1 MSENNLDKLFQE
13 KLAHFQEVPD
23 EKIWNSIAA
32 SLDRK
37 KRSRML
43 IPLWWKVGG
52 VAAILTILFFAI
64 NPFSTSNSV
73 VPIITDVEN
82 NTPNAKDDNTLKDST
97 PGASGITVIEEKSTE
112 ENKIK
117 STKQTEQEKITKPF
131 GSQESI
137 VASGKTKNNTPAI
150 DQKIVPENDA
160 VANSLAENRKDNV
173 GFDKNDGKEIPD
185 TLENEPSDNKLGP
198 KNLPTIV
205 EEKLV
210 NQEVDKANKKANK
223 KEGNN
228 PEVAPE
234 TVPANKKSILEAIE
248 ENEVVDVDETPNGK
262 WSAGPS
268 VAPVYFNGMG
278 EGSPINSIL
287 ASNTKTGNVTLSYGI
302 TVAYEI
308 SKKLSVRS
316 GVHKVDYGYD
326 TNDVSFTSSFN
337 ASSGNQLRNI
347 DYSNDSQSIILN
359 NSNSENVIPKPGSVF
374 AQDVT
379 GKNPTRLGT
388 MGQQFGYLEVPLELN
403 YALLDRKFGVNIIGG
418 VSSLF
423 LTDNSV
429 ILESNGQTTDVG
441 EANNINSVNFST
453 NFGLGLNYKFTPKLK
468 FNVEPV
474 FKYQLNTFSN
484 SSGNFNPYSLG
495 VYSGFSFKF

>member
-13 KLAHFQEVPD
+13 KLVNFHEVPD
-23 EKIWNSIAA
+23 EKVWNSIAT
-32 SLDRK
+32 SLDKKKQSRK
-37 KRSRML
+37 L

-52 VAAILTILFFAI
+52 VAAIFAILFFAI
-64 NPFSTSNSV
+64 DPFSTSNSV
-73 VPIITDVEN
+73 VPITSDVEN
-82 NTPNAKDDNTLKDST
+82 NTRSTKDNNSLKEST
-97 PGASGITVIEEKSTE
+97 PEATSITVIEDESSD
-112 ENKIK
+112 ENQIK
-117 STKQTEQEKITKPF
+117 STKQFGREKITKPLS
-131 GSQESI
+131 SQESI
-137 VASGKTKNNTPAI
+137 VATGKTKNDSQIIDDKTLDATNPVTNNLAKNDKADVELDKNAGSNKPNAIEKEPLDDILIQKNLSNNAEEGLVHQEINEADKNNGNTPE
-150 DQKIVPENDA
+150 DTPEIVP
-160 VANSLAENRKDNV
+160 S
-173 GFDKNDGKEIPD
+173 
-185 TLENEPSDNKLGP
+185 
-198 KNLPTIV
+198 
-205 EEKLV
+205 
-210 NQEVDKANKKANK
+210 
-223 KEGNN
+223 
-228 PEVAPE
+228 
-234 TVPANKKSILEAIE
+234 NKKSILEVIE
-248 ENEVVDVDETPNGK
+248 ENEVVEVEETRNGK

-268 VAPVYFNGMG
+268 IAPVYFNGMG
-278 EGSPINSIL
+278 DGSPINSIL
-287 ASNTKTGNVTLSYGI
+287 ASNSKSGNVTLSYGI
-302 TVAYEI
+302 TVGYEI

-316 GVHKVDYGYD
+316 GIHKVDYGYD

-337 ASSGNQLRNI
+337 ASTGNQLRNI

-359 NSNSENVIPKPGSVF
+359 NPISENAIPKPGSIF
-374 AQDVT
+374 ALDVT

-429 ILESNGQTTDVG
+429 VLESNGQTTDVG

-484 SSGNFNPYSLG
+484 ASGNFNPYSLG
-495 VYSGFSFKF
+495 VYSGFSLKF

>member
-13 KLAHFQEVPD
+13 KLANYNEVPD
-23 EKIWNSIAA
+23 DKVWNSIAA
-32 SLDRK
+32 SLDKKKQSRK
-37 KRSRML
+37 L

-52 VAAILTILFFAI
+52 VAAILAVLFFAI
-64 NPFSTSNSV
+64 NPFSTSNTEA
-73 VPIITDVEN
+73 PIITDIEN
-82 NTPNAKDDNTLKDST
+82 NTRGTRNNSPLKDATPEATST
-97 PGASGITVIEEKSTE
+97 IAVEEATPE
-112 ENKIK
+112 ENQIK
-117 STKQTEQEKITKPF
+117 STKQTEQEKITKPLN
-131 GSQESI
+131 SEENS
-137 VASGKTKNNTPAI
+137 VATGKTKSDSQGIGHKTFDATKAVTNNLA
-150 DQKIVPENDA
+150 KNDKA
-160 VANSLAENRKDNV
+160 NV
-173 GFDKNDGKEIPD
+173 GFDKNGGSTKPNAIEKES
-185 TLENEPSDNKLGP
+185 LENILPQ
-198 KNLPTIV
+198 KNLPNTN
-205 EEKLV
+205 EEFV
-210 NQEVDKANKKANK
+210 AQQEVQNANK
-223 KEGNN
+223 KEGIS
-228 PEVAPE
+228 PES
-234 TVPANKKSILEAIE
+234 VPTNKKSILEAIE
-248 ENEVVDVDETPNGK
+248 ENEVVDVAETRNGK

-268 VAPVYFNGMG
+268 VAPIYFSGMG
-278 EGSPINSIL
+278 QGSPINDIL
-287 ASNTKTGNVTLSYGI
+287 ATNTKTGNVTLSYGI

-308 SKKLSVRS
+308 SNKLSVRS

-359 NSNSENVIPKPGSVF
+359 NPNSENAIPKPGSIF
-374 AQDVT
+374 ALDVA

-403 YALLDRKFGVNIIGG
+403 YALLDRKFGLNIIGG

-429 ILESNGQTTDVG
+429 VLESNGQTTEVG

-453 NFGLGLNYKFTPKLK
+453 NFGLGLNYKFTPKFK

-484 SSGNFNPYSLG
+484 TSGNFNPYSLG

>member
-13 KLAHFQEVPD
+13 KLANFNEIPD
-23 EKIWNSIAA
+23 DKVWNSIAA
-32 SLDRK
+32 SLDKKKQSRK
-37 KRSRML
+37 L
-43 IPLWWKVGG
+43 IPLWWKVSG
-52 VAAILTILFFAI
+52 VAAILAGLFFAI
-64 NPFSTSNSV
+64 NPFSTSNTV
-73 VPIITDVEN
+73 APIITDIEN
-82 NTPNAKDDNTLKDST
+82 NTRGTRNNNSLKDVT
-97 PGASGITVIEEKSTE
+97 PEATSNTVVEEVTPE
-112 ENKIK
+112 ENQIK
-117 STKQTEQEKITKPF
+117 STTQTGQEKITKPL
-131 GSQESI
+131 SRQENR
-137 VASGKTKNNTPAI
+137 VAAGKTKNDSQVI
-150 DQKIVPENDA
+150 GQKTLDATKAVTNNLAKND
-160 VANSLAENRKDNV
+160 KTNV
-173 GFDKNDGKEIPD
+173 GFDKNGGSTKPNAIEKEP
-185 TLENEPSDNKLGP
+185 LENILTQ
-198 KNLPTIV
+198 KNLPNTGAEV
-205 EEKLV
+205 V
-210 NQEVDKANKKANK
+210 AQQEVHNANK
-223 KEGNN
+223 KEGIS
-228 PEVAPE
+228 PEVTPE
-234 TVPANKKSILEAIE
+234 SVPTNKKSILEAIE
-248 ENEVVDVDETPNGK
+248 ENEVVDVADTRNGK

-268 VAPVYFNGMG
+268 VAPIYFSGMG
-278 EGSPINSIL
+278 QGSPINDIL
-287 ASNTKTGNVTLSYGI
+287 ATNTKTGNVTLSYGI

-308 SKKLSVRS
+308 SNKLSVRS

-359 NSNSENVIPKPGSVF
+359 NPNSENAIPKPGSIF
-374 AQDVT
+374 ALDVT

-403 YALLDRKFGVNIIGG
+403 YALLDRKFGLNIIGG

-429 ILESNGQTTDVG
+429 VLESNGQTTEVG

-453 NFGLGLNYKFTPKLK
+453 NFGLGLNYKFTPKFK

-484 SSGNFNPYSLG
+484 TSGSFNPYSLG

>member
-13 KLAHFQEVPD
+13 NLANYQEIPD
-23 EKIWNSIAA
+23 ERVWNSIAA
-32 SLDRK
+32 SLDKK
-37 KRSRML
+37 KRSQKL

-52 VAAILTILFFAI
+52 VAAILAILFFAI
-64 NPFSTSNSV
+64 NPFSTSKLAE
-73 VPIITDVEN
+73 PIITDVEN
-82 NTPNAKDDNTLKDST
+82 NSPNSKDSNALKEST
-97 PGASGITVIEEKSTE
+97 PEASSITVIDEESTE
-112 ENKIK
+112 ENSIK
-117 STKQTEQEKITKPF
+117 ATKQRQQEKITNPL

-137 VASGKTKNNTPAI
+137 VATGKTKNNNPAKS
-150 DQKIVPENDA
+150 QRTVSATDA
-160 VANSLAENRKDNV
+160 VANNTAKNNMGNI
-173 GFDKNDGKEIPD
+173 GFDKKTGSDIPNTNEKEALNDP
-185 TLENEPSDNKLGP
+185 LGQ
-198 KNLPTIV
+198 KNLPNIV
-205 EEKLV
+205 EEKLAH
-210 NQEVDKANKKANK
+210 QEVNNTNK

-228 PEVAPE
+228 PEITPE

-248 ENEVVDVDETPNGK
+248 ENEVVDVDNTRKGK

-347 DYSNDSQSIILN
+347 NYSNDSQSIILN
-359 NSNSENVIPKPGSVF
+359 NPNSENVIPKPGSVF
-374 AQDVT
+374 ALDVT

-429 ILESNGQTTDVG
+429 VLESNGQTTDVG

-484 SSGNFNPYSLG
+484 TSGNFNPYSLG
-495 VYSGFSFKF
+495 VYSGFSLKF